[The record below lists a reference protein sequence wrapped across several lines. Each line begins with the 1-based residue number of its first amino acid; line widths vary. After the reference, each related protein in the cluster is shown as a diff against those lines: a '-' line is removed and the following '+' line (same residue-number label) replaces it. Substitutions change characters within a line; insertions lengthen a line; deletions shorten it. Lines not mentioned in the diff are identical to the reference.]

1 MIVVFSAMWCP
12 TCGPHKDALTR
23 KGVKYTVCDIDED
36 PDRAAANNIRG
47 LPTTIIYDDEENEL
61 ARWVGSKSTE
71 IAQYIA

>member
-23 KGVKYTVCDIDED
+23 KGVEYVVCDIDED

-47 LPTTIIYDDEENEL
+47 LPTTILYDEEENEL
-61 ARWVGSKSTE
+61 VRWTGSKATE
-71 IAQYIA
+71 IAAHIA